1 MAYTAWE
8 KWIVGTSTTPSTRL
22 YFGPFEL
29 DPCTGELWKSGRPV
43 KLPPQPTKLLIFL
56 ASRPG
61 ELVTREEIE
70 ESLWG
75 AGTFVDFEQGLNFCI
90 KKIRSA
96 LGDNPDQPEFI
107 QTLPRRGYR
116 FIASVQ
122 SPTRD
127 EGRKEET
134 ADKHVSV
141 SPSRKPWHKLL
152 PAFAL
157 IALVI
162 LAVSYAVHRHSRS
175 VTQQHAQRIML
186 VVLPFQAMSDEPRQQ
201 YFSDGMTEELITQL
215 GRMNPDRLGVIARA
229 SAGQYKRTPKS
240 VQQIGK
246 DLGVDY
252 LIEGSARTDG
262 TRVRIT
268 AQLIQVRDQTH
279 LWDKEYDR
287 ELRDILVL
295 QSDVAR
301 DAAKEISIELSAR
314 SHIQISP
321 HVLNPVAYE
330 AYLQGRYYWNQR
342 NEEAER
348 KALAYFQQ
356 AIAIDPD
363 YAAAYAGI
371 ADCYAVLT
379 IDAALVPDEV
389 FRKAT
394 AAAQRALDLDDSLAE
409 AHASLATLKMTY
421 ERDWGGAER
430 EFRRA
435 LELNPNYALAHQW
448 FAEYW
453 MTNRNFD
460 EALAEITNAQR
471 LDPLSLMINTEVG
484 WVYYFTHRQD
494 RAIEQYR
501 HVLVL
506 DPNFTYAKFCLGLA
520 YEQKGAYRDALPL
533 LEGAV
538 TEWQGDPGAMA
549 ALSHAYASSGDRG
562 HAKQLLDRLVHPRDQ
577 RYVEPLFVADA
588 YAGLN
593 DKDHAF
599 EWLNKYSTRPTTYVA
614 SLKIKADPRL
624 DNLRSD
630 KRYRELLQKMG
641 LPQ

>member
-1 MAYTAWE
+1 
-8 KWIVGTSTTPSTRL
+8 VGTSTTPSTRL

-29 DPCTGELWKSGRPV
+29 DPRTGELWKSGRPV

-56 ASRPG
+56 ATQRG
-61 ELVTREEIE
+61 ELVTREEITA
-70 ESLWG
+70 SLWG
-75 AGTFVDFEQGLNFCI
+75 ADTFVDFEQGLNFCI

-116 FIASVQ
+116 FIAAVQ
-122 SPTRD
+122 PQARD
-127 EGRKEET
+127 EGGKEQT
-134 ADKHVSV
+134 TDKHVSM
-141 SPSRKPWHKLL
+141 SPSRKPWRKLL
-152 PAFAL
+152 PAVAL
-157 IALVI
+157 IAIVI
-162 LAVSYAVHRHSRS
+162 LAVSYAVYRHFRS

-186 VVLPFQAMSDEPRQQ
+186 VVLPFQAMSDELRQQ

-229 SAGQYKRTPKS
+229 SAEQYKRTPKS

-252 LIEGSARTDG
+252 VIEGSARTDG
-262 TRVRIT
+262 SRVRIT

-279 LWDKEYDR
+279 LWAKEYDR
-287 ELRDILVL
+287 EVRDILVL
-295 QSDVAR
+295 QNDVAR

-314 SHIQISP
+314 SRVQISP
-321 HVLNPVAYE
+321 HALNPVAYE
-330 AYLQGRYYWNQR
+330 AYLQGRYFWNQR
-342 NEEAER
+342 NEESER

-363 YAAAYAGI
+363 YAAAYAGV

-379 IDAALVPDEV
+379 IDAGLVPEEI
-389 FRKAT
+389 FRKAM
-394 AAAQRALDLDDSLAE
+394 AAAQRALELDDSLAE
-409 AHASLATLKMTY
+409 AHASLATLMMTY

-430 EFRRA
+430 EYRRA

-520 YEQKGAYRDALPL
+520 YEQKGAYGDALPL
-533 LEGAV
+533 LEGAL
-538 TEWQGDPGAMA
+538 TEWEGDPGAMA
-549 ALSHAYASSGDRG
+549 ALSHAYASSGDRE
-562 HAKQLLDRLVHPRDQ
+562 HAKQLLDRLIHPPDQ

-599 EWLNKYSTRPTTYVA
+599 EWLNKYSTRPTMYVA

-630 KRYRELLQKMG
+630 TRYRELLQKMG

>member
-1 MAYTAWE
+1 MGA
-8 KWIVGTSTTPSTRL
+8 STTPSSRF

-29 DPCTGELWKSGRPV
+29 DPRTGELRKGGLPV

-56 ASRPG
+56 ASRAG
-61 ELVTREEIE
+61 ELVTREEIK

-75 AGTFVDFEQGLNFCI
+75 ADTFVDFEQGLNFCI

-96 LGDNPDQPEFI
+96 LGDNPDHPEFI

-116 FIASVQ
+116 FIGSVQ
-122 SPTRD
+122 SQARD
-127 EGRKEET
+127 EGRSEGTTHKN
-134 ADKHVSV
+134 ASV
-141 SPSRKPWHKLL
+141 RRSLVFSRKLSL
-152 PAFAL
+152 TVAL
-157 IALVI
+157 ISLGVLALG
-162 LAVSYAVHRHSRS
+162 YAGYRHFRS
-175 VTQQHAQRIML
+175 VAQQHSQRIML

-215 GRMNPDRLGVIARA
+215 GRMNPDRMGVIARA
-229 SAGQYKRTPKS
+229 SAEQYKRTPKT
-240 VQQIGK
+240 VDQIGK

-252 LIEGSARTDG
+252 VIEGSARTDG

-279 LWDKEYDR
+279 LWAKEYDR

-295 QSDVAR
+295 QNDVAR

-314 SHIQISP
+314 SHMQISP
-321 HVLNPVAYE
+321 HTLNPVAYE
-330 AYLQGRYYWNQR
+330 AYLQGRHYWNQR

-356 AIAIDPD
+356 AITIDPD

-379 IDAALVPDEV
+379 IDAGLVPDDI
-389 FRKAT
+389 FRKAM
-394 AAAQRALDLDDSLAE
+394 AAAQRALELDDSLAE

-430 EFRRA
+430 EYRRA

-453 MTNRNFD
+453 MTTRNFD
-460 EALAEITNAQR
+460 EALAEITKAQR

-520 YEQKGAYRDALPL
+520 YEQKGAYGDALRL

-538 TEWQGDPGAMA
+538 AEWQGDPGATA
-549 ALSHAYASSGDRG
+549 ALSHAYASSGDRR
-562 HAKQLLDRLVHPRDQ
+562 HAKQLLDRLIHPQDQ
-577 RYVEPLFVADA
+577 RYVEPLFIADA

-599 EWLNKYSTRPTTYVA
+599 EWLNKYSTRPTMYVA

-630 KRYRELLQKMG
+630 TRYGELLQKMG

>member
-1 MAYTAWE
+1 M
-8 KWIVGTSTTPSTRL
+8 GTSTTPSTRL

-29 DPCTGELWKSGRPV
+29 DSRTGELWKSGRPV

-56 ASRPG
+56 ASQRG
-61 ELVTREEIE
+61 ELVTREEIKA
-70 ESLWG
+70 SLWG
-75 AGTFVDFEQGLNFCI
+75 ADTFIDFEQGLNFCI

-122 SPTRD
+122 SKARG

-134 ADKHVSV
+134 TDKHVSV
-141 SPSRKPWHKLL
+141 SPSRKPWRKLL
-152 PAFAL
+152 PAVAL

-162 LAVSYAVHRHSRS
+162 LAVSYAVHRHFRS

-229 SAGQYKRTPKS
+229 SAEQYKRSPKS

-279 LWDKEYDR
+279 LWAKEYDR

-295 QSDVAR
+295 QNDVAR

-314 SHIQISP
+314 SRMQIGP
-321 HVLNPVAYE
+321 HGLNPVAYE

-363 YAAAYAGI
+363 YAAAWAGI

-389 FRKAT
+389 FRKAM

-430 EFRRA
+430 EYRRA

-506 DPNFTYAKFCLGLA
+506 DPNFTYSKFCLGLA

-538 TEWQGDPGAMA
+538 TEWQGDPGAVA
-549 ALSHAYASSGDRG
+549 ALSHAYASSGDSG
-562 HAKQLLDRLVHPRDQ
+562 HAKQLLDRLIHPRDQ
-577 RYVEPLFVADA
+577 RHVEPLFVADA

-599 EWLNKYSTRPTTYVA
+599 EWLNKYSTRPTMYVA

>member
-1 MAYTAWE
+1 M
-8 KWIVGTSTTPSTRL
+8 GSSTTPSTRL
-22 YFGPFEL
+22 HFGPFEL
-29 DPCTGELWKSGRPV
+29 DPHTGELWKSGRPV
-43 KLPPQPTKLLIFL
+43 KLPPQPTKLLILL
-56 ASRPG
+56 ASRRG
-61 ELVTREEIE
+61 ELVTREEIK

-75 AGTFVDFEQGLNFCI
+75 PDTFVDFEQGLNFCI

-96 LGDNPDQPEFI
+96 LADNPDQPEFI

-116 FIASVQ
+116 FIGSVQ
-122 SPTRD
+122 SQGRD
-127 EGRKEET
+127 EGGK
-134 ADKHVSV
+134 ADLSDKDVPVSHSS
-141 SPSRKPWHKLL
+141 SPWREQL
-152 PAFAL
+152 PAVAL

-162 LAVSYAVHRHSRS
+162 LAVGYAVHRHFLA
-175 VTQQHAQRIML
+175 QQHPQRIML

-229 SAGQYKRTPKS
+229 SAEQYKRTPKS

-252 LIEGSARTDG
+252 VIEGSARTDG
-262 TRVRIT
+262 SRVRIT

-279 LWDKEYDR
+279 LWAKEYDR

-295 QSDVAR
+295 QNDVAR
-301 DAAKEISIELSAR
+301 AAAKEISIELSAR
-314 SHIQISP
+314 SRMQISP
-321 HVLNPVAYE
+321 HAVNPVAYE
-330 AYLQGRYYWNQR
+330 AYLQGRHYWNQR

-379 IDAALVPDEV
+379 IDAGLVPDEI

-394 AAAQRALDLDDSLAE
+394 AAAQRALELDDSLAE

-421 ERDWGGAER
+421 ERDWGGAEQ

-460 EALAEITNAQR
+460 EALAEINKAQR

-494 RAIEQYR
+494 RAIEQFR

-520 YEQKGAYRDALPL
+520 YEQKGAYGDALPL
-533 LEGAV
+533 LEGAL
-538 TEWQGDPGAMA
+538 TEWEGDPGAMA
-549 ALSHAYASSGDRG
+549 ALSHAYASSGDRE
-562 HAKQLLDRLVHPRDQ
+562 HAKQLLDRLIHPPDQ

-599 EWLNKYSTRPTTYVA
+599 EWLNKYSTRPTMYVA

-630 KRYRELLQKMG
+630 TRYRELLQKMG

>member
-1 MAYTAWE
+1 
-8 KWIVGTSTTPSTRL
+8 VGASTTPLTHF

-29 DPCTGELWKSGRPV
+29 DPHTGELRKGGLPV

-56 ASRPG
+56 ASRSG
-61 ELVTREEIE
+61 ELVTREEIK

-75 AGTFVDFEQGLNFCI
+75 ADTFVDFEQGLNFCI

-116 FIASVQ
+116 FIGSVQ
-122 SPTRD
+122 SQARE
-127 EGRKEET
+127 EGRSEGT
-134 ADKHVSV
+134 TDKNASV
-141 SPSRKPWHKLL
+141 RPSLGFSRKLRL
-152 PAFAL
+152 MVAL
-157 IALVI
+157 MSLGVLALG
-162 LAVSYAVHRHSRS
+162 YAGYRHFQS
-175 VTQQHAQRIML
+175 VAQQHSQRIML
-186 VVLPFQAMSDEPRQQ
+186 VVLPFQTMSDEPRQQ

-215 GRMNPDRLGVIARA
+215 GRMNPDRMGVIARA
-229 SAGQYKRTPKS
+229 SAEQYKRTPKT
-240 VQQIGK
+240 VDQIGK

-252 LIEGSARTDG
+252 VIEGSARTDG

-279 LWDKEYDR
+279 LWAKEYDR

-295 QSDVAR
+295 QNDVAR

-314 SHIQISP
+314 SHMQISP
-321 HVLNPVAYE
+321 QALNPVAYE
-330 AYLQGRYYWNQR
+330 AYLQGRHYWNQR

-356 AIAIDPD
+356 AITIDPE

-371 ADCYAVLT
+371 ADSYAVLT
-379 IDAALVPDEV
+379 IDAGLVPDDI
-389 FRKAT
+389 FRKAM
-394 AAAQRALDLDDSLAE
+394 AAAQRALELDDSLAE

-430 EFRRA
+430 EYRRA

-453 MTNRNFD
+453 MTTRNFD
-460 EALAEITNAQR
+460 EALAEITKAQR

-520 YEQKGAYRDALPL
+520 YEQKGAYADALPL

-538 TEWQGDPGAMA
+538 AEWEGDPGAVA

-562 HAKQLLDRLVHPRDQ
+562 HAKQLLNRLIHPRDQ
-577 RYVEPLFVADA
+577 RYIEPLFIADA

-599 EWLNKYSTRPTTYVA
+599 EWLNKYSTRPTMYVA

-630 KRYRELLQKMG
+630 TRYRELLQKMG

>member
-1 MAYTAWE
+1 
-8 KWIVGTSTTPSTRL
+8 VGASTTPSSRF

-29 DPCTGELWKSGRPV
+29 DPRTGELRKGGLPV

-56 ASRPG
+56 ASRSG
-61 ELVTREEIE
+61 ELVTREEIK

-75 AGTFVDFEQGLNFCI
+75 ADTFVDFEQGLNFCI

-116 FIASVQ
+116 FIGSVQ
-122 SPTRD
+122 SQARD
-127 EGRKEET
+127 EGRSEGTTHKN
-134 ADKHVSV
+134 AYVRRSLV
-141 SPSRKPWHKLL
+141 FSRKLGL
-152 PAFAL
+152 TVAL
-157 IALVI
+157 ISLGVLV
-162 LAVSYAVHRHSRS
+162 LGYAGYRQFRS
-175 VTQQHAQRIML
+175 VAQQHSQRIML

-215 GRMNPDRLGVIARA
+215 GRMNPDRMGVIARA
-229 SAGQYKRTPKS
+229 SAEQYKRTPKT
-240 VQQIGK
+240 VDQIGK

-252 LIEGSARTDG
+252 VIEGSARSDG

-279 LWDKEYDR
+279 LWAKEYDR

-295 QSDVAR
+295 QNDVAR

-314 SHIQISP
+314 SHMQISP
-321 HVLNPVAYE
+321 HALNPVAYE
-330 AYLQGRYYWNQR
+330 AYLQGRHYWNQR

-356 AIAIDPD
+356 AITIDPD
-363 YAAAYAGI
+363 YSAAYAGI

-379 IDAALVPDEV
+379 IDAGLVPDDI
-389 FRKAT
+389 FRKAM
-394 AAAQRALDLDDSLAE
+394 AAAQRALELDDSLAE

-430 EFRRA
+430 EYRRA
-435 LELNPNYALAHQW
+435 LELNSNYALAHQW

-453 MTNRNFD
+453 MTTRNFD
-460 EALAEITNAQR
+460 EALAEITKAQR

-484 WVYYFTHRQD
+484 WVYYFTNRQD

-520 YEQKGAYRDALPL
+520 YEQKGAYGDALPL

-538 TEWQGDPGAMA
+538 AEWQGDPGATA
-549 ALSHAYASSGDRG
+549 ALSHAYASSGDRR
-562 HAKQLLDRLVHPRDQ
+562 HAKQLLERLIHPQDQ
-577 RYVEPLFVADA
+577 RYVEPLFIADA

-599 EWLNKYSTRPTTYVA
+599 EWLNKYSTRPTMYVA

-630 KRYRELLQKMG
+630 TRYGELLQKMG

>member
-1 MAYTAWE
+1 
-8 KWIVGTSTTPSTRL
+8 VGSSTTPSTRL
-22 YFGPFEL
+22 HFGPFEL
-29 DPCTGELWKSGRPV
+29 DPHTGELWKSGRPV
-43 KLPPQPTKLLIFL
+43 KLPPQPTKLLILL
-56 ASRPG
+56 ASRSG
-61 ELVTREEIE
+61 ELVTREEIK

-75 AGTFVDFEQGLNFCI
+75 ADTFVDFEQGLNFCI
-90 KKIRSA
+90 TKIRSA
-96 LGDNPDQPEFI
+96 LADSPDQPEFI

-116 FIASVQ
+116 FIGSVQ
-122 SPTRD
+122 SQGRD
-127 EGRKEET
+127 EGRKAELS
-134 ADKHVSV
+134 DKDVPVSR
-141 SPSRKPWHKLL
+141 SSRSWRKLL
-152 PAFAL
+152 RPVAL

-162 LAVSYAVHRHSRS
+162 LAVGYAVHRHFQS
-175 VTQQHAQRIML
+175 VAQQHPTRIML

-215 GRMNPDRLGVIARA
+215 GCMNPDRLGVIARA
-229 SAGQYKRTPKS
+229 SAEQYKRIPKS
-240 VQQIGK
+240 VEQIGK

-252 LIEGSARTDG
+252 VIEGSARTDG
-262 TRVRIT
+262 ARVRIT

-279 LWDKEYDR
+279 LWAKEYDR

-295 QSDVAR
+295 QNDVAR
-301 DAAKEISIELSAR
+301 DAAKEISVELSAR
-314 SHIQISP
+314 NSIQINP
-321 HVLNPVAYE
+321 HPVNPAAYE
-330 AYLQGRYYWNQR
+330 AYLQGRHYWNQR

-356 AIAIDPD
+356 AIAVDPD

-371 ADCYAVLT
+371 ADCYVVLT
-379 IDAALVPDEV
+379 IDAGLVPDEI
-389 FRKAT
+389 FRKAM
-394 AAAQRALDLDDSLAE
+394 AAAQRALQLDDSLAE

-430 EFRRA
+430 EYRRA
-435 LELNPNYALAHQW
+435 IELNPNYALAHQW

-460 EALAEITNAQR
+460 EALAEITKAQR

-520 YEQKGAYRDALPL
+520 YEQKGAYGDALPL

-538 TEWQGDPGAMA
+538 NEWQGDPGAMA
-549 ALSHAYASSGDRG
+549 ALSHAYASSGDRA
-562 HAKQLLDRLVHPRDQ
+562 HAKQLLDRLIHPGDQ

-599 EWLNKYSTRPTTYVA
+599 EWLNKYSTRPTMYVA

-630 KRYRELLQKMG
+630 RRYRELLQKMG

>member
-1 MAYTAWE
+1 M
-8 KWIVGTSTTPSTRL
+8 GTSTTPSTRL
-22 YFGPFEL
+22 YFGSFEL
-29 DPCTGELWKSGRPV
+29 DPHTGELWKSGRPV
-43 KLPPQPTKLLIFL
+43 KLQPQPTKLLIYL
-56 ASRPG
+56 ASRRG
-61 ELVTREEIE
+61 ELVTREEIK

-75 AGTFVDFEQGLNFCI
+75 ADTFVDFEQGLNFSI
-90 KKIRSA
+90 KKIRFA

-122 SPTRD
+122 SQARD
-127 EGRKEET
+127 QGREEEIS
-134 ADKHVSV
+134 DKDVSV
-141 SPSRKPWHKLL
+141 SPWRKPWHKLL
-152 PAFAL
+152 PAAVL
-157 IALVI
+157 IALII
-162 LAVSYAVHRHSRS
+162 LAVSYSINRHFRS
-175 VTQQHAQRIML
+175 VAQHPQRIML

-229 SAGQYKRTPKS
+229 SAEQYKKTPKS

-252 LIEGSARTDG
+252 VIEGSARTDG

-268 AQLIQVRDQTH
+268 AQLIQVSDQTH
-279 LWDKEYDR
+279 LWAKEYDR

-295 QSDVAR
+295 QNDVAR
-301 DAAKEISIELSAR
+301 DAAKEVSVELSAR
-314 SHIQISP
+314 NSIQINP
-321 HVLNPVAYE
+321 HPVNPAAYE
-330 AYLQGRYYWNQR
+330 AYLQGRHYWNQR

-356 AIAIDPD
+356 AIAVDPD

-379 IDAALVPDEV
+379 IDAGLVPEDI
-389 FRKAT
+389 FRKAM
-394 AAAQRALDLDDSLAE
+394 AAAQRALELDDSLAE

-421 ERDWGGAER
+421 ERDWRGAEQ
-430 EFRRA
+430 EYRRA

-453 MTNRNFD
+453 MTNGNFD
-460 EALAEITNAQR
+460 EALAEINQAQS

-494 RAIEQYR
+494 RAIEQFR

-520 YEQKGAYRDALPL
+520 YEQKGAYGDALPL
-533 LEGAV
+533 LEGTV
-538 TEWQGDPGAMA
+538 NEWQGDPGAVA
-549 ALSHAYASSGDRG
+549 ALSHAYASSGDRA
-562 HAKQLLDRLVHPRDQ
+562 HAKQLLDRLIHPPDQ
-577 RYVEPLFVADA
+577 RHVEPLFVADA

-599 EWLNKYSTRPTTYVA
+599 EWLNKYNTRPTMYVA

-630 KRYRELLQKMG
+630 TRYRELLQKMG